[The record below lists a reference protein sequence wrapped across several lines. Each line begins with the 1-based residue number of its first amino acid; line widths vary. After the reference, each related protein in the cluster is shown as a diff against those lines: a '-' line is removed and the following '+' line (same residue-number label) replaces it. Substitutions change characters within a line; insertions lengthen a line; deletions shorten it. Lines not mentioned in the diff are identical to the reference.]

1 MGVHH
6 MAFGTRDVEA
16 THRFYTEAM
25 GFELMKVEVGKT
37 DGGWAKHLFYSTGE
51 PRDQMI
57 AFWDLHDPT
66 LPAGWSGA
74 ISTGQG
80 LPIWVNHLAFSA
92 ADLADLARR
101 RERWLANG
109 HDVMEIDHD
118 WCCLDLHAGPER
130 HPGRVLHAGAR
141 LHRRRP
147 RRRAAPAARPAP
159 ARPRRREGHAHV
171 QGRALASSGAAAS
184 S

>member
-25 GFELMKVEVGKT
+25 GFELMKVEVGKP
-37 DGGWAKHLFYSTGE
+37 DGGWAKHLFYSPGE

-66 LPAGWSGA
+66 LPAGWSAA
-74 ISTGQG
+74 ISTSQG
-80 LPIWVNHLAFSA
+80 LPVWVNHLAFSA
-92 ADLADLARR
+92 TDLDDLARR
-101 RERWLANG
+101 RERWLAGG

-118 WCCLDLHAGPER
+118 WCVSIYTQDPNGILVEFCTLVRDLTAADREDALRLLRDP
-130 HPGRVLHAGAR
+130 HPPVQDGGKPPR
-141 LHRRRP
+141 LYK
-147 RRRAAPAARPAP
+147 AAR
-159 ARPRRREGHAHV
+159 
-171 QGRALASSGAAAS
+171 
-184 S
+184 

>member
-6 MAFGTRDVEA
+6 LAFATRDVEA

-25 GFELMKVEVGKT
+25 GFELVKVEVGKT

-66 LPAGWSGA
+66 LPASWSGA
-74 ISTGQG
+74 ISTSQG

-92 ADLADLARR
+92 TGLDDLARH
-101 RERWLANG
+101 RERWLAYG
-109 HDVMEIDHD
+109 QDVMEIDHD
-118 WCCLDLHAGPER
+118 WCVSIYTQDPNGILVEFCTLVRDFTAADREQALRLLRDPHPPVHEAGKTPR
-130 HPGRVLHAGAR
+130 FYRATSTAR
-141 LHRRRP
+141 
-147 RRRAAPAARPAP
+147 
-159 ARPRRREGHAHV
+159 
-171 QGRALASSGAAAS
+171 
-184 S
+184 